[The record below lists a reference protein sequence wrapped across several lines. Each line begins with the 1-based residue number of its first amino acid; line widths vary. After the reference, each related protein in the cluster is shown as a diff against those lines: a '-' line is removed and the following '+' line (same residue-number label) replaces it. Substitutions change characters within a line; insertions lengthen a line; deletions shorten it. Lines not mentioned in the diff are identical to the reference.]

1 MKIIL
6 ILALSL
12 LSYNSYSEEIKY
24 TKSGIPIKFVGLY
37 DVSYD
42 TDGMDTNS
50 LIYIIMEKE
59 KQRWRN
65 SYK

>member
-6 ILALSL
+6 ILALTL
-12 LSYNSYSEEIKY
+12 LSCNSYSEEIKY
-24 TKSGIPIKFVGLY
+24 TKSGIPIKFIGLY

-59 KQRWRN
+59 KRNWRN
-65 SYK
+65 QYK